1 LVQGKL
7 KKKSNNPL
15 NILAAKLVGEKMAR
29 RLRKDDVDELLG
41 SITLSGNS
49 LRKVTKPKS

>member
-1 LVQGKL
+1 M

-29 RLRKDDVDELLG
+29 RLQKSDVDELLG